1 MYAPDTE
8 LAPLVRLGEK
18 LLFLRSSE
26 YCVSPAFVPNTS
38 NDLEYKY
45 RKYSGIVS
53 RILITCKSNVLAIVT

>member
-26 YCVSPAFVPNTS
+26 YNCVSLAFTPNTS
-38 NDLEYKY
+38 KDLEYKY
-45 RKYSGIVS
+45 RKYDSGVS
-53 RILITCKSNVLAIVT
+53 RIIISDVWK

>member
-26 YCVSPAFVPNTS
+26 YCVSFALAPNTS
-38 NDLEYKY
+38 KDLEYK
-45 RKYSGIVS
+45 
-53 RILITCKSNVLAIVT
+53 